1 MFVVCLCTR
10 WDHYITCFQ
19 SWGDDSDP
27 DTHFQAGAQMLVILS
42 DAFSV
47 SSDIL
52 SVCSVNAAVSI
63 QISDLHISDCLKE

>member
-1 MFVVCLCTR
+1 
-10 WDHYITCFQ
+10 
-19 SWGDDSDP
+19 
-27 DTHFQAGAQMLVILS
+27 MLVILS